1 MKVKSLFL
9 SMCAI
14 AALASCSQS
23 DDVAPTGGDAPE
35 AKVILKLEGDGVNA
49 TRAADTEEAATEPG
63 AAIENVTVFFFNPT
77 GFIVGKPQFKAVS
90 DPSKKIT
97 ISTTTDAADVVVIA
111 NLGDKTQDGTFDGIA
126 SLSQLQKL
134 DFSSIATDGAG
145 KVTVNQSKDNLY
157 SSGMGEITFNDN
169 EGTASVQLHFVAAR
183 IKTVKIAWTADQNY
197 AATEAELT
205 AEKTKWFT
213 IKKVYMMTAQTNS
226 PLIPAT
232 TGTWKGFVPQNYA
245 FAGGVAWGAAP
256 WTWTDNNIGE
266 PKQTDDYLA
275 LAADLVES
283 TSNTN
288 QIDNALASKSWYL
301 FENSSASS
309 HPTGLVIEVLWRS
322 KEQSEKPED
331 LLTKYFTMYFG
342 ESGTSGA
349 AQPLL
354 EAGKTYAM
362 TLSLKG
368 SFKPG
373 GNAGGGGDDPT
384 KPSVDA
390 SVEVTVNAAKWTTAE
405 ITKDFQ

>member
-373 GNAGGGGDDPT
+373 GNAGGGGD
-384 KPSVDA
+384 
-390 SVEVTVNAAKWTTAE
+390 E
-405 ITKDFQ
+405 

>member
-14 AALASCSQS
+14 AALTSCSQS

-49 TRAADTEEAATEPG
+49 TRAPGAEEPATESG
-63 AAIENVTVFFFNPT
+63 AAIKDVTVFFFNPT
-77 GFIVGKPQFKAVS
+77 GFIVGKPQYIEAAS
-90 DPSKKIT
+90 IGNPIT
-97 ISTTTDAADVVVIA
+97 TTTTDAAEVVVIA
-111 NLGDKTQDGTFDGIA
+111 NLGDKTADGTFDGIS
-126 SLSQLQKL
+126 SLSRLQKL
-134 DFSSIATDGAG
+134 DFSSIATDGTG

-169 EGTASVQLHFVAAR
+169 TGTAEVQLHFVAAR
-183 IKTVKIAWTADQNY
+183 IKTVKIAWTAGQNY
-197 AATEAELT
+197 AATEQAL
-205 AEKTKWFT
+205 KDDNTKWFT

-232 TGTWKGFVPQNYA
+232 TGTWKGFVPQSYA
-245 FAGGVAWGAAP
+245 FAGGVAWGVAP
-256 WTWTDNNIGE
+256 WTWADNNIGE

-283 TSNTN
+283 TSNVN

-301 FENSSASS
+301 FENSPAST

-322 KEQSEKPED
+322 KDQSTEVND
-331 LLTKYFTMYFG
+331 LLPKYFTMYFG

-354 EAGKTYAM
+354 EAGKTYDM

-368 SFKPG
+368 SFQPG

-390 SVEVTVNAAKWTTAE
+390 SVEVSVNVAKWTTAE

>member
-183 IKTVKIAWTADQNY
+183 IKTVKIAWTAGQNY
-197 AATEAELT
+197 AAAETDLT
-205 AEKTKWFT
+205 TDKTKWFT

-232 TGTWKGFVPQNYA
+232 TGTWKGFVPQSYA

-256 WTWTDNNIGE
+256 WTWTDN
-266 PKQTDDYLA
+266 
-275 LAADLVES
+275 
-283 TSNTN
+283 
-288 QIDNALASKSWYL
+288 
-301 FENSSASS
+301 
-309 HPTGLVIEVLWRS
+309 
-322 KEQSEKPED
+322 
-331 LLTKYFTMYFG
+331 
-342 ESGTSGA
+342 
-349 AQPLL
+349 
-354 EAGKTYAM
+354 
-362 TLSLKG
+362 
-368 SFKPG
+368 
-373 GNAGGGGDDPT
+373 
-384 KPSVDA
+384 
-390 SVEVTVNAAKWTTAE
+390 
-405 ITKDFQ
+405 

>member
-1 MKVKSLFL
+1 
-9 SMCAI
+9 MCAI
-14 AALASCSQS
+14 AALTSCSQS

-49 TRAADTEEAATEPG
+49 TRAAGTEEAATEPG
-63 AAIENVTVFFFNPT
+63 AAIKNVTVFFFNPT
-77 GFIVGKPQFKAVS
+77 GFIVGKPQFKTVS
-90 DPSKKIT
+90 DASKPIT
-97 ISTTTDAADVVVIA
+97 ISTTTDAAEVVVIA
-111 NLGDKTQDGTFDGIA
+111 NLGDKTADGTFDGIS
-126 SLSQLQKL
+126 SLSRLQKL
-134 DFSSIATDGAG
+134 DFSSIATDGTG

-169 EGTASVQLHFVAAR
+169 TGTAEVQLHFVAAR
-183 IKTVKIAWTADQNY
+183 IKTVKIAWTAGQNY
-197 AATEAELT
+197 AATEQALKDDN
-205 AEKTKWFT
+205 AKWFT

-232 TGTWKGFVPQNYA
+232 TGTWKGFVPQSYA
-245 FAGGVAWGAAP
+245 FAGGVAWGVAP
-256 WTWTDNNIGE
+256 WTWADNNIGE

-275 LAADLVES
+275 LAADL
-283 TSNTN
+283 TANGDK
-288 QIDNALASKSWYL
+288 IDNALASKSWYL
-301 FENSSASS
+301 FENPPAST

-322 KEQSEKPED
+322 KDQSTEVND
-331 LLTKYFTMYFG
+331 LLPKYFTMYFG

-354 EAGKTYAM
+354 EAGKTYDM

-368 SFKPG
+368 SFQPG

-390 SVEVTVNAAKWTTAE
+390 SVEVSVNVAKWTTAE